1 MLNVRFD
8 CKLTLLVWDSKYIM
22 GHPAASADQLKDDH
36 AAQTHRLKF
45 VLLNLLQTAV
55 EMAEKRCLLFLLAA
69 GAICMIMAHNGTVTD
84 IYMLI

>member
-1 MLNVRFD
+1 
-8 CKLTLLVWDSKYIM
+8 M

-36 AAQTHRLKF
+36 VAQTHRLKF

-69 GAICMIMAHNGTVTD
+69 GAICMIMARNGTVTD
-84 IYMLI
+84 IYMHI

>member
-1 MLNVRFD
+1 
-8 CKLTLLVWDSKYIM
+8 M

-45 VLLNLLQTAV
+45 VLLNLLQTAT
-55 EMAEKRCLLFLLAA
+55 EMAGKRCVLFMLAA
-69 GAICMIMAHNGTVTD
+69 GAICMIMACNGTVTD